1 MAENILRAGFELVV
15 TNRTPE
21 RAHEL
26 VQKGARFVATPAEV
40 MHQTD
45 VVGICVTDGAALQAV
60 LSGPTGALAATRQG
74 QWLVDHSTIA
84 PDEAQHW
91 ARQAQ
96 AHGAELLDAPVT
108 GGDQG
113 ARDGTLTIM
122 VGGSVDGFRAIGPY
136 LQAIGRTI
144 VHVGP
149 SGQGQCVKLVN
160 NLIGGAA
167 MVAAAEGLALGLE
180 AGVPLPVLMQVLS
193 AGSADSVSLRLL
205 AERLQ
210 SDSWKPGFSLR
221 NRCKDMAL
229 ALRAAEHL
237 HLVLPVA
244 QTATTVFLHRL
255 AQGDGEMDQSVV
267 LTPYLTH
274 QP

>member
-1 MAENILRAGFELVV
+1 MADNILRAGFELVV
-15 TNRTPE
+15 TNRTPD
-21 RAHEL
+21 RAREL
-26 VQKGARFVATPAEV
+26 VQKGARFVPTPAEV
-40 MHQTD
+40 MHQAD
-45 VVGICVTDGAALQAV
+45 LVGICVTDGAALRAV
-60 LSGPTGALAATRQG
+60 LTGPSGALSAMRRG
-74 QWLVDHSTIA
+74 QWMVDHSTIA

-91 ARQAQ
+91 GHRARDQ
-96 AHGAELLDAPVT
+96 GVEFLDAPVT

-113 ARDGTLTIM
+113 ARAGTLTIM
-122 VGGSVDGFRAIGPY
+122 VGGSANGFRAIGPY

-149 SGQGQCVKLVN
+149 SGQGQLVKLVN

-167 MVAAAEGLALGLE
+167 MVAASEGLALGLR

-205 AERLQ
+205 AERLTN
-210 SDSWKPGFSLR
+210 DSWQPGFSLR

-229 ALRAAEHL
+229 ARDAAEAMHL
-237 HLVLPVA
+237 PLPVGEA
-244 QTATTVFLHRL
+244 ATTVFLNRL
-255 AQGDGEMDQSVV
+255 AQGDGEMDQTVV
-267 LTPYLTH
+267 IAPYLAH